1 MFRLP
6 ESCCLKVYISS
17 VLTILTTVSLEAIVP
32 LFVGSRAGEG
42 GGDQLQL
49 KGTGVVVLRRD
60 AIRNKAANSAAII

>member
-6 ESCCLKVYISS
+6 ESCCLKAYISS

-42 GGDQLQL
+42 EGQLQL

-60 AIRNKAANSAAII
+60 AIRNKAANSSAII